1 MAGKEYIRPRMISR
15 EELERA
21 LVEANEQLSQ
31 ANERLLQQEKERA
44 ALFSNLSH
52 DLRAPM
58 AALTGTVALLRERK
72 EIGGEEYRELLDLMS
87 RRLKNISSILDD
99 IFLLGQMENPDLI
112 LNREL
117 IEAEPLLEEFFYSC
131 DADSRFQDRTL
142 RLELE
147 EDLDCCIDV
156 DAEKIVRVLD
166 NLFTNALRYSGVG
179 AEICLSARKII
190 KDSCQSQRYEVLQD
204 ERTVGTPG
212 EAAVGKRCFLR
223 ISVKDTGIGIPPEDL
238 PHVFERSFRGDK
250 SRTPG
255 ISGHG
260 LGLAIAKSIVERH
273 GGEIWCE
280 SEVGKGS
287 TFIVELPIPFAKP
300 DGRH

>member
-58 AALTGTVALLRERK
+58 AALTGTVALLRERQ
-72 EIGGEEYRELLDLMS
+72 EIGGEEYRELLDLMG

-99 IFLLGQMENPDLI
+99 IFLLGQMENPDLV

-131 DADSRFQDRTL
+131 EADSCFQDRTL

-147 EDLDCCIDV
+147 DDLDCYVDV

-179 AEICLSARKII
+179 AEICLSAKKMIG
-190 KDSCQSQRYEVLQD
+190 DSCQGQGKIKENGNCD
-204 ERTVGTPG
+204 KDG
-212 EAAVGKRCFLR
+212 EKPRADATHFLR
-223 ISVKDTGIGIPPEDL
+223 ISVRDTGMGIPPEDL

-273 GGEIWCE
+273 GGEIRCE

-287 TFIVELPIPFAKP
+287 TFIVELPIPFTKP
-300 DGRH
+300 R

>member
-31 ANERLLQQEKERA
+31 ANERLLQQEKERE

-58 AALTGTVALLRERK
+58 AALTSTVALLREK
-72 EIGGEEYRELLDLMS
+72 QEISGEEYRGLLDLME
-87 RRLKNISSILDD
+87 RRLKNLSSILDD
-99 IFLLGQMENPDLI
+99 IFLLGQMENPELV

-131 DADSRFQDRTL
+131 DADSRFQERTL

-147 EDLDCCIDV
+147 EDLDCCVDV

-166 NLFTNALRYSGVG
+166 NLFTNALRYSGAG
-179 AEICLSARKII
+179 AAICLSARKII
-190 KDSCQSQRYEVLQD
+190 KGSCQSQGKEVLLD
-204 ERTVGTPG
+204 GRIAGTSG
-212 EAAVGKRCFLR
+212 EVSVGKRCFLQ
-223 ISVKDTGIGIPPEDL
+223 ILVQDTGMGIPPEDL
-238 PHVFERSFRGDK
+238 PHIFERSFRGDK

-273 GGEIWCE
+273 DGEIRCE
-280 SEVGKGS
+280 SEIGKGS
-287 TFIVELPIPFAKP
+287 TFIVELPTV
-300 DGRH
+300 